1 MQLSGERQLPMSWIG
16 NALMVMAFEVYGLSS
31 ESKVDLGKLGQIPFL
46 RRVREAWI

>member
-31 ESKVDLGKLGQIPFL
+31 ESKVDLGKLGPDPLPQA
-46 RRVREAWI
+46 VREAWI